1 MGSPCSGAAMGGVV
15 LKSLAKVVV
24 LVVVLDSNSLS
35 LVVDDVMVLFVDLD
49 DENTRDKPNDANH
62 ISHKQTNE

>member
-15 LKSLAKVVV
+15 LKSLAM
-24 LVVVLDSNSLS
+24 VVVLDSNSLS

>member
-1 MGSPCSGAAMGGVV
+1 MGGSPCSGAAMGGVV
-15 LKSLAKVVV
+15 LKSLAM
-24 LVVVLDSNSLS
+24 VVVLDSNSLS

-49 DENTRDKPNDANH
+49 DENTRDKPNDAKH